1 MAEFII
7 WTGSTRISQQ
17 LLSKDSKCQNT
28 DEATSFDQTK
38 VVNM

>member
-1 MAEFII
+1 M
-7 WTGSTRISQQ
+7 SQQ
-17 LLSKDSKCQNT
+17 LFIKDSKCQNT